1 MKVSAVVAGGLLA
14 IGMALGFMVGRTTGS
29 GLGSDRKAD
38 AERSGVGV
46 GAVRGSDRSG
56 RRDADGKSKP
66 NAGATIRQVVRK
78 LECSPMAQTD
88 FDIMFEIYGAI
99 RWVSPEEVEAALS
112 ELEDSGANPQT
123 SMTLSMML
131 INFWAKKDDQGAVE
145 CSLLS
150 KNRLSLRSCLSRVL
164 S

>member
-88 FDIMFEIYGAI
+88 FDIMFEIYEAI
-99 RWVSPEEVEAALS
+99 RWMSPEEVETALS

-123 SMTLSMML
+123 SMTLSMMQ

-150 KNRLSLRSCLSRVL
+150 KNRLSLRWCLSRIL